1 VVSSWCAHFG
11 EEAPLT
17 GFNGSGTIFF
27 GNCNLACIFCQN
39 YDISQYGVGTEV
51 THSILAGMMID
62 LQNRGCHNINFVS
75 PTHMVHA
82 ILNALPEAIEMGL
95 HIPLVYNSGG
105 YDFVST
111 IRLLDGVIDIYMPDF
126 KYMDNTISRELS
138 SIDDYVEFATAS
150 ILEMHRQVGDLV
162 VDDHGI
168 ARRGLIIR
176 HLVLP
181 NNIAKTD
188 KVIDFVNSI
197 SQNTYFN
204 LMDQYRPAFN
214 ANKNIKINRGLTRAE
229 YEEAYNYAVSVGL
242 KRLAN

>member
-1 VVSSWCAHFG
+1 
-11 EEAPLT
+11 
-17 GFNGSGTIFF
+17 
-27 GNCNLACIFCQN
+27 
-39 YDISQYGVGTEV
+39 
-51 THSILAGMMID
+51 
-62 LQNRGCHNINFVS
+62 
-75 PTHMVHA
+75 
-82 ILNALPEAIEMGL
+82 
-95 HIPLVYNSGG
+95 
-105 YDFVST
+105 
-111 IRLLDGVIDIYMPDF
+111 
-126 KYMDNTISRELS
+126 
-138 SIDDYVEFATAS
+138 
-150 ILEMHRQVGDLV
+150 VGDLV

-181 NNIAKTD
+181 DNIAKTD

-214 ANKNIKINRGLTRAE
+214 SNKNVKINRRLRRME